1 VKKSGFIMPDPTNL
15 IQPYTTS
22 SDQIAKL
29 ELDEDNT
36 TNAPG
41 DYIYWLAHIPP
52 GASLVQ
58 PFYSN
63 DGGSMQLI
71 SSVTLERSQS
81 GLVLDDSNRSIN
93 LDYYPT
99 GDPNIVFFGKEIE
112 LDTSKLRSG
121 IVVPQGSYDGKQI
134 YKFNIY
140 YQVKFYRI
148 RHRPN
153 HPELISEDDGGQLW
167 EDYQGSGDLKSFPVE
182 IRAWWE

>member
-1 VKKSGFIMPDPTNL
+1 MTQPTNL
-15 IQPYTTS
+15 IQPYTTTAGG
-22 SDQIAKL
+22 QEQRATL

-52 GASLVQ
+52 GAALVQ

-63 DGGSMQLI
+63 DGGSMQLVG
-71 SSVTLERSQS
+71 SVNLERSQS
-81 GLVLDDSNRSIN
+81 GLVLDDSNRSIS

-99 GDPNIVFFGKEIE
+99 GTPKVISFGNI
-112 LDTSKLRSG
+112 LQPDTSKLRSG
-121 IVVPQGSYDGKQI
+121 LVVPQGTYDGKKV

-148 RHRPN
+148 RHRPA
-153 HPELISEDDGGQLW
+153 HPSLISEADGGQLW
-167 EDYQGSGDLKSFPVE
+167 EDYKGAGDLKSFPIE

>member
-1 VKKSGFIMPDPTNL
+1 MSDPTSL
-15 IQPYTTS
+15 IQTYTVTAGGPE
-22 SDQIAKL
+22 QRAKL

-41 DYIYWLAHIPP
+41 DYIYWLAHIPND
-52 GASLVQ
+52 ATLVQ

-63 DGGSMQLI
+63 DGGSMQLL
-71 SSVTLERSQS
+71 STVTLERSQA

-99 GDPNIVFFGKEIE
+99 GDHTVVFFGKEID

-121 IVVPQGSYDGKQI
+121 IVVPQDSYDGKQV

-140 YQVKFYRI
+140 YPVEFYKI
-148 RHRPN
+148 RHRPD
-153 HPELISEDDGGQLW
+153 HPELFSEADGGQAW
-167 EDYQGSGDLKSFPVE
+167 EDYRDGKLKSFPIE
-182 IRAWWE
+182 IRVFWE